1 MNCKLTDRL
10 LAAFIFF
17 TRLPLWRLRQPPKE
31 CYASVVEFW
40 PLTGWLTAGVM
51 ALTLWGGSYVLPYPV
66 AVVAAIAARMLLTG
80 ALHEDGLADCC
91 DGFGGGTD
99 RNRILAIMKDS
110 HIGTYGVIGLIV
122 WFALCVTSLMSMP
135 PTTAA
140 LVVLAADPF
149 AKMVTSQLILM
160 LPYARKEEEAKART
174 VYRRFGIATGL
185 SLAVQGLAP
194 MAAMLYL
201 TGMDWQ
207 LIIFVPA
214 VVFYALYMMMRSKIQ
229 GYTGDCCGATA
240 LIVELTI
247 FIVACAI

>member
-1 MNCKLTDRL
+1 
-10 LAAFIFF
+10 
-17 TRLPLWRLRQPPKE
+17 
-31 CYASVVEFW
+31 
-40 PLTGWLTAGVM
+40 
-51 ALTLWGGSYVLPYPV
+51 
-66 AVVAAIAARMLLTG
+66 
-80 ALHEDGLADCC
+80 
-91 DGFGGGTD
+91 
-99 RNRILAIMKDS
+99 
-110 HIGTYGVIGLIV
+110 
-122 WFALCVTSLMSMP
+122 
-135 PTTAA
+135 
-140 LVVLAADPF
+140 VVLAADPF

-247 FIVACAI
+247 FIVACANSFAN